1 MGNICFSSCSQQLPV
16 KSVQETATRAAHV
29 SKANPNDVLFARGQ
43 CPEDNLTPWY
53 LDGVNSGN
61 FCGKTE
67 LNLFPVWGTRRGGV
81 YQQKRSENIPPLPPQ
96 TALSLS
102 FLLPRLVSPDHP
114 CSLVLSVQQLLVT
127 HVCTVRVCWRG
138 MLAILIWEAS
148 AHLTF
153 LTKESA
159 VLRLHY
165 SGTHSSAIV
174 LRCAHVCYTQN
185 CPAETRCTGCSV
197 HCSKPCVYTVSVL

>member
-1 MGNICFSSCSQQLPV
+1 MCRNQQQELLTNPKQMETLCCSV
-16 KSVQETATRAAHV
+16 AVSVQKITSPLGIWMGWSLVIFVAKQSWTCFQYEE
-29 SKANPNDVLFARGQ
+29 
-43 CPEDNLTPWY
+43 PE
-53 LDGVNSGN
+53 
-61 FCGKTE
+61 
-67 LNLFPVWGTRRGGV
+67 GGG
-81 YQQKRSENIPPLPPQ
+81 IPAEEKWVFLPSPPQ

-114 CSLVLSVQQLLVT
+114 CSLVRSVQQLLVT
-127 HVCTVRVCWRG
+127 HVCTVRACWRG

-159 VLRLHY
+159 VLRLHC
-165 SGTHSSAIV
+165 SGTHNSAIV

-197 HCSKPCVYTVSVL
+197 HGSKPHVYTVSVL